1 MSSIYDGFILKGR
14 SRTIQKHE
22 KQQRNSSLGTLKTLF
37 LQNKSFG
44 TKEKKW
50 ILEHWTKLQSVLW
63 KCLWSP
69 QLWGL
74 VKRVEEIRLEAFLC
88 VTILGNRSWMSS
100 SVWLVRIPSFFG
112 GPRIEKSVP
121 HPMENYRWPCCF
133 DHWKPRTML
142 LRPCSSQT
150 KSLSHFLHHFSKLLH
165 SVRK

>member
-1 MSSIYDGFILKGR
+1 MDSSSKAGAELSKSMKSSRETALLAPLKHFFC
-14 SRTIQKHE
+14 RT
-22 KQQRNSSLGTLKTLF
+22 SPLGLRKKMDFRTL
-37 LQNKSFG
+37 N
-44 TKEKKW
+44 EV
-50 ILEHWTKLQSVLW
+50 LQSVLW

-88 VTILGNRSWMSS
+88 VTILGNRMSS

>member
-1 MSSIYDGFILKGR
+1 MDSSSKAGAELSKSMKSSRETALLAPLK
-14 SRTIQKHE
+14 HF
-22 KQQRNSSLGTLKTLF
+22 F

-50 ILEHWTKLQSVLW
+50 ILEHWTKFFNLSYENVCGHQ
-63 KCLWSP
+63 

-88 VTILGNRSWMSS
+88 VTILGNRMSS

>member
-50 ILEHWTKLQSVLW
+50 ILEHWTKFFNLSYENVCGHQ
-63 KCLWSP
+63 

-88 VTILGNRSWMSS
+88 VTILGNRMSS

-133 DHWKPRTML
+133 DHWKPRMML